1 IDLLN
6 NDVPNIICMQPFG
19 CLPNHVVGKGVMKEL
34 RHQYPMA
41 NISAIDYD
49 PGVSVVN
56 QLNRIR
62 LLLATAEKNL
72 KETVQID
79 QN

>member
-1 IDLLN
+1 
-6 NDVPNIICMQPFG
+6 
-19 CLPNHVVGKGVMKEL
+19 
-34 RHQYPMA
+34 MA